1 MTLILL
7 AIVLGIYTLR
17 VTASLLN
24 LRSLRPEPPEEFREL
39 ATDGAYRRGQDYTRS
54 KTRDGLVEETVS
66 LAAFLAFWF
75 AGGFAMLHGWSQSW
89 GLGPIATGTLVIAI
103 LGALRWLLELPF
115 EIHHTFGTETR
126 FGFNRTTPKVF
137 IADTLKSLVLGAAI
151 GLPLLAGLLW
161 LFARWPDAW
170 LWGWLGF
177 SAVMLALAFL
187 APSLLLP
194 LFNKFEPMPEGPL
207 RSGIEKLAEKCGF
220 PLGGLFVMDGSK
232 RSTKANAFFTGFGR
246 NRRIAL
252 YDTLIERHGQAE
264 LLAVLAHE
272 IGHFRLRHV
281 WQQLGAG
288 LLANGLLF
296 FLLGYALRAPEIYH
310 AFGLPGDAP
319 LPIHFGLVFFLVL
332 YAPVGQIL
340 SLLRNA
346 LSRRHEFEADAYAA
360 AATGEP
366 SSLASALKKL
376 STDSLSNLTPH
387 PLVVWLD
394 HSHPPVVERLRALAQ
409 LAAGAR

>member
-1 MTLILL
+1 MTLLIL
-7 AIVLGIYTLR
+7 AIVLGIYVLR
-17 VTASLLN
+17 LTASLLN

-39 ATDGAYRRGQDYTRS
+39 AADGVYQRGQDYTRA
-54 KTRDGLVEETVS
+54 KTRDALVEETVS
-66 LAAFLAFWF
+66 LAAFLLFWF
-75 AGGFAMLHGWSQSW
+75 AGGFAMLDAWSRGW
-89 GLGPIATGTLVIAI
+89 GLGPIATGTLVIVMLA
-103 LGALRWLLELPF
+103 ALRWLLELPF
-115 EIHHTFGTETR
+115 ELHHTFGTETR
-126 FGFNRTTPKVF
+126 FGFNRTTPKIF
-137 IADTLKSLVLGAAI
+137 ITDTLKSLLLAAAI

-194 LFNKFEPMPEGPL
+194 LFNKFEPMPDGPL
-207 RSGIEKLAEKCGF
+207 RAGIEKLAEKCGF

-252 YDTLIERHGQAE
+252 YDTLIERHSHGE

-281 WQQLGAG
+281 WQQLGAA

-296 FLLGYALRAPEIYH
+296 FLLGYALRTPEIYR
-310 AFGLPGDAP
+310 AFGLSGEAP
-319 LPIHFGLVFFLVL
+319 LPLHFGLVFFLVL
-332 YAPVGQIL
+332 YSPIGQIL
-340 SLLRNA
+340 SILRNI
-346 LSRRHEFEADAYAA
+346 LSRRHEFQADAYAA
-360 AATGEP
+360 AATGGAKE
-366 SSLASALKKL
+366 LATALKKL

-394 HSHPPVVERLRALAQ
+394 HSHPPVVERLRALAR
-409 LAAGAR
+409 LGSSH